1 VKNALEA
8 LEGRSNGR
16 IEVSTSRPD
25 DPDLELVQ
33 LKVVDNGPG
42 FDEEVRDRLFEPYV
56 TTKSKG
62 TGLGLAIV
70 KKIIEEHGGII
81 GAESTGSGALVRIR
95 LPVWQAGLPE
105 TPSSPAHQG
114 VRKGTQDRAPQAQ
127 P

>member
-42 FDEEVRDRLFEPYV
+42 FDEEVRDRLFEPYI

-70 KKIIEEHGGII
+70 KKIIEEHGGMIA
-81 GAESTGSGALVRIR
+81 AENTGSGALIRIR
-95 LPVWQAGLPE
+95 LPVWRAGQPE
-105 TPSSPAHQG
+105 LAPSTAPQW
-114 VRKGTQDRAPQAQ
+114 VRNGTQDRAPESQ